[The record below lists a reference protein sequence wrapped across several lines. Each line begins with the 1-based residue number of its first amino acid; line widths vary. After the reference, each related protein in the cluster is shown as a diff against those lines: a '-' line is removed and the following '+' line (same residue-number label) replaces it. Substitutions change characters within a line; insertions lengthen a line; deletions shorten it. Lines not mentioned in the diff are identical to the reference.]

1 VGRGGWMVGSPL
13 RARGAQL
20 VATALLGTAAAAV
33 VLAGWLMASPHGSSP
48 DDGYHL
54 TSIWCSRGFIDG
66 VCLENPGAPSW
77 DQKAIVPYPVVNVSC
92 FAYEPSVSAACS
104 LDVFSADPDRYQVGT
119 GGNIDGERAQLYY
132 WTMHSFVSDD
142 FPSAMA
148 HIRIANAVLALLMVG
163 GTLAFAPGSI
173 RRAAALTWVI
183 ATVPLGLFMLTS
195 LNTTAWGL
203 IGLGT
208 LWANGLSVLRGTQRW
223 RRVGAGILGAI
234 GLIMALGSRTEA
246 LGHVLISVLALALLQ
261 SVAMPWRARNLS
273 LRGTRPAGS
282 AVKWTGIALG
292 ALALTAIVLGVLP
305 AVGLFDGAVSELRQG
320 YAEIVRRG
328 FGNPILVL
336 LLETPQLWT
345 GAFGD
350 QWGLGWADTPMPTI
364 TFFGAFGSYVGVIV
378 LGLRGAE
385 RQRIAAVVATLTG
398 LTVLTVTSL
407 LFAGLVVG
415 EQLQPR
421 HYMASL
427 FVLSGIALTRPEG
440 ARPLSLGR
448 GQRGALITA
457 LGVSHAAALHAN
469 MTRYVTG
476 LDTFA
481 WRSGPRYL
489 DLNRSIEWWWAD
501 TPSPTVVW
509 LLASI
514 AYVILVTVVTGMFR
528 EDDATSRS
536 GLSITIPR

>member
-1 VGRGGWMVGSPL
+1 
-13 RARGAQL
+13 
-20 VATALLGTAAAAV
+20 
-33 VLAGWLMASPHGSSP
+33 
-48 DDGYHL
+48 
-54 TSIWCSRGFIDG
+54 
-66 VCLENPGAPSW
+66 
-77 DQKAIVPYPVVNVSC
+77 VVNVSC

-104 LDVFSADPDRYQVGT
+104 LDVFSADPDRYQVGA

-163 GTLAFAPGSI
+163 GTLAFAPGNI

-203 IGLGT
+203 VGLGT
-208 LWANGLSVLRGTQRW
+208 FWANALSVLRGTRLWQ
-223 RRVGAGILGAI
+223 RVGAGTLAAV
-234 GLIMALGSRTEA
+234 GLVMALGSRTEA
-246 LGHVLISVLALALLQ
+246 LGHVLVSVLALAVLQ
-261 SVAMPWRARNLS
+261 SVAMPWRARDLS
-273 LRGTRPAGS
+273 LRGARPAGS
-282 AVKWTGIALG
+282 TVKWTGIALG

-350 QWGLGWADTPMPTI
+350 QWGLGWVDTPMPSI

-385 RQRIAAVVATLTG
+385 RQRIAAVVAILTG

-407 LFAGLVVG
+407 LFVGLVVG

-440 ARPLSLGR
+440 ARPLLLGR
-448 GQRGALITA
+448 GQRGALTTA

-514 AYVILVTVVTGMFR
+514 AYVILVAVVTGMFR
-528 EDDATSRS
+528 GDATSRS
-536 GLSITIPR
+536 GLSIAIPR